1 MDVLEDMQLSFED
14 RKKSSRDH
22 LIHSDHATEVPLCPS
37 SHSKQSLGR
46 LIRIKFVIQAI
57 LHFREA
63 LLGW

>member
-1 MDVLEDMQLSFED
+1 MDVFEDMQLNYED
-14 RKKSSRDH
+14 RKKSPRDL
-22 LIHSDHATEVPLCPS
+22 LIHSDHATEVPLRQS
-37 SHSKQSLGR
+37 SHTKQSFGR